1 MTTSAAAS
9 ATSVE
14 IMDDVEIIVRGKGS
28 DISTDF
34 YEPINIPRDVYEAKL
49 GLKNFATYNNIPN
62 IVEGRNNKL
71 KIKVPGESTFKVF
84 TMETGAYELRVI
96 AQQLLE
102 WIQVTYPKLEK
113 VEENFK
119 LVPNYATSK
128 ADWFFKGDYGVDFSV
143 DASCY
148 ELFGFDKEDK
158 FVGTGLYPGRRIVN
172 ITNVT
177 QLIFNCNLTRSNYI
191 NGREMPFLYNCGV
204 NVPSGYR
211 LTRELTDIAYKTLN
225 TSQITHIRIWIVD
238 EHGAPVNLR
247 NDDLSVTLSLKFKRL
262 VLPVVLAE

>member
-1 MTTSAAAS
+1 
-9 ATSVE
+9 
-14 IMDDVEIIVRGKGS
+14 MDDVEIIVRGKGS

-34 YEPINIPRDVYEAKL
+34 YEPINIPMDVYEAKL
-49 GLKNFATYNNIPN
+49 GLKSFATYNNIPN

-84 TMETGAYELRVI
+84 TMDTGAYELRVI

-128 ADWFFKGDYGVDFSV
+128 ADWFFRGDYGVDFSV

-191 NGREMPFLYNCGV
+191 NGREMRFLYNCGV

-211 LTRELTDIAYKTLN
+211 LTRELTDIAYKSLN

-247 NDDLSVTLSLKFKRL
+247 DDDLSVTLSLKFKRL
-262 VLPVVLAE
+262 VLPVALAE